1 MGPRDPLSQWPM
13 VPDAPNTTAMAETM
27 ATSQQGRKGE
37 QELLTQ
43 LHIPHGLLCCP
54 ALGTPSCPL
63 PFTLRSGTIQNQ
75 QHVMCFSKGA
85 DAMWRMCMR
94 TRFAVEAG
102 CAGQGAPSAAPH
114 IPGATGVLPVEQRC
128 QWKSHLSAR
137 FLASGGDVSSERD
150 SINIVTPVIQ
160 CLVSGD
166 GAGETIASCS
176 GVSADT
182 FEESQSPLP
191 ALWNRGKGF
200 MDCAPGALCH
210 GEEGT
215 RGLVM
220 DGGPGRGR
228 KRRTPER
235 NSSLLSWQIP
245 HSGSVNHDP

>member
-1 MGPRDPLSQWPM
+1 
-13 VPDAPNTTAMAETM
+13 
-27 ATSQQGRKGE
+27 
-37 QELLTQ
+37 
-43 LHIPHGLLCCP
+43 
-54 ALGTPSCPL
+54 
-63 PFTLRSGTIQNQ
+63 
-75 QHVMCFSKGA
+75 MCFSKGA
-85 DAMWRMCMR
+85 DAVWRMCMR

-114 IPGATGVLPVEQRC
+114 IPGATGVLLAEQRC

-160 CLVSGD
+160 CLVLGD

-210 GEEGT
+210 GGEGT

-220 DGGPGRGR
+220 DGGPGQAR
-228 KRRTPER
+228 KRQTPER

-245 HSGSVNHDP
+245 HSGSVNRDPRDRLHRCP